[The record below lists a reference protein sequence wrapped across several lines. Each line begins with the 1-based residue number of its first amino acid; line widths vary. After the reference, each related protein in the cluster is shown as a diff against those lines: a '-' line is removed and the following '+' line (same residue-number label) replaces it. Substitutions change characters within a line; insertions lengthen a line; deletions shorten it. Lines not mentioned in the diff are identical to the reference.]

1 MKLKMVIPKGRI
13 YTKVAELLD
22 EIGIKLRGSDRS
34 YRPNC
39 SDLALEVKLLKSQN
53 IPPLLALG
61 QHDIGF
67 AGLDWIIEQDA
78 TVDCLLDL
86 KFDPVKLICAVPESS
101 DWSEMK
107 QRKLIA
113 VSEYRRISENYLK
126 QQGIDYTFVRAYG
139 ATEVFPPEDGD
150 LIIDNTSTGSTL
162 VANNLKIVDTVMQST
177 TQFIANPTSLENP
190 DKRDKVE
197 NMIRLMQSVLSGRQR
212 VLLEMNCTSE
222 ALEKVVALLPSMR
235 APTVSEL
242 YLQSG
247 FAVKS
252 AVPKVEVNAL
262 IPELIKAGASDILET
277 QIRKIL

>member
-1 MKLKMVIPKGRI
+1 MILKMVLPKGRI

-34 YRPNC
+34 YRPFCND
-39 SDLALEVKLLKSQN
+39 SELSVKLLKSQN

-67 AGLDWIIEQDA
+67 AGMDWVIEQDA
-78 TVDCLLDL
+78 VVDSLLDL
-86 KFDPVKLICAVPESS
+86 EFDPVKIVCAIPENE
-101 DWSEMK
+101 DWQAMK
-107 QRKLIA
+107 KRPLIA
-113 VSEYRRISENYLK
+113 VSEYRRICEKYLNE
-126 QQGIDYTFVRAYG
+126 QGVDYTFVRAYG

-162 VANNLKIVDTVMQST
+162 VANNLKIVDTVMKST
-177 TQFIANPTSLENP
+177 TQFLVNPRAMQDSE
-190 DKRDKVE
+190 KREKID
-197 NMIRLMQSVLSGRQR
+197 NMLRLMQSVLSGRKR
-212 VLLEMNCTSE
+212 VVLEMNCSQS
-222 ALEKVVALLPSMR
+222 ALEQIVAMLPSMR
-235 APTVSEL
+235 APTVSRL
-242 YLQSG
+242 YQESG

-252 AVPKVEVNAL
+252 AVAKDEVNAL